1 MSILTAIRGPPVKPF
16 TECED
21 FDDSWKNRHSA
32 LDLVVVAWG
41 TRERVFDVALQAG
54 RPRTAYQE
62 DGTNMKA
69 RVATILSLTG
79 VLVAGSA
86 AALVNTQVL
95 NSASPASSTKS
106 AQIEEVSTSSASSV
120 PTSDSSVTSV
130 TVPNSSE
137 TTQVS
142 ATGTQAAYQIG
153 DAGIVTL
160 DTAGDT
166 LRIVAVTPSAGW
178 MVIQT
183 EQKDAL
189 NIEVKFQTGDTI
201 VEFKANLMFGIIS
214 TAVESYSASGTS
226 TANSTGNSIDD
237 DDDSPSNTTGNS
249 TSNSVDDD
257 SDDSGSGSGKGS
269 GGGDDSDDD

>member
-1 MSILTAIRGPPVKPF
+1 
-16 TECED
+16 
-21 FDDSWKNRHSA
+21 
-32 LDLVVVAWG
+32 
-41 TRERVFDVALQAG
+41 
-54 RPRTAYQE
+54 
-62 DGTNMKA
+62 MKA

-95 NSASPASSTKS
+95 NSSSPASSTKS
-106 AQIEEVSTSSASSV
+106 AQIEEASTSSASST
-120 PTSDSSVTSV
+120 PTSASSPVTVS
-130 TVPNSSE
+130 VPNSSE

-153 DAGIVTL
+153 EAGLVTL

-166 LRIVAVTPSAGW
+166 LRIVSVVPAAGW
-178 MVIQT
+178 MVIET

-189 NIEVKFQTGDTI
+189 NIEVKFQTADTI
-201 VEFKANLMFGIIS
+201 VEFKANLLFGIIS

-226 TANSTGNSIDD
+226 TGNSIDD
-237 DDDSPSNTTGNS
+237 DSPSNSTGNSTGNSTSNTTGNS
-249 TSNSVDDD
+249 TDNSVDDD
-257 SDDSGSGSGKGS
+257 DDDSGSGKGS

>member
-1 MSILTAIRGPPVKPF
+1 
-16 TECED
+16 
-21 FDDSWKNRHSA
+21 
-32 LDLVVVAWG
+32 
-41 TRERVFDVALQAG
+41 
-54 RPRTAYQE
+54 
-62 DGTNMKA
+62 MKA

-95 NSASPASSTKS
+95 NSSSPASTAKS
-106 AQIEEVSTSSASSV
+106 AQIEEASTSSASST
-120 PTSDSSVTSV
+120 PTSASSPVSV
-130 TVPNSSE
+130 SVPNSSE

-153 DAGIVTL
+153 DAGLVTL

-166 LRIVAVTPSAGW
+166 LRIVSVVPSAGW
-178 MVIQT
+178 MVIET

-189 NIEVKFQTGDTI
+189 NIEVKFQTADTI

-237 DDDSPSNTTGNS
+237 DDDTSNSTHNS
-249 TSNSVDDD
+249 TSNSVDDND
-257 SDDSGSGSGKGS
+257 DDSGSGKGH
-269 GGGDDSDDD
+269 GGGDDDSDDD

>member
-1 MSILTAIRGPPVKPF
+1 
-16 TECED
+16 
-21 FDDSWKNRHSA
+21 
-32 LDLVVVAWG
+32 
-41 TRERVFDVALQAG
+41 
-54 RPRTAYQE
+54 
-62 DGTNMKA
+62 MKA

-95 NSASPASSTKS
+95 NSSSPASSTKS
-106 AQIEEVSTSSASSV
+106 AQIEEASTSSASST
-120 PTSDSSVTSV
+120 PTSASSPVSV
-130 TVPNSSE
+130 SVSVPDSSE

-153 DAGIVTL
+153 EAGLVTL

-166 LRIVAVTPSAGW
+166 LRIVSVVPAAGW
-178 MVIQT
+178 MVIET

-189 NIEVKFQTGDTI
+189 NIEVKFQTADTI

-226 TANSTGNSIDD
+226 TATDNSTGNSVDD
-237 DDDSPSNTTGNS
+237 DDTSNSTHNS
-249 TSNSVDDD
+249 TSNSVDDN
-257 SDDSGSGSGKGS
+257 DDDSGSGKGS
-269 GGGDDSDDD
+269 GGGGDDSDDD

>member
-1 MSILTAIRGPPVKPF
+1 
-16 TECED
+16 
-21 FDDSWKNRHSA
+21 
-32 LDLVVVAWG
+32 
-41 TRERVFDVALQAG
+41 
-54 RPRTAYQE
+54 
-62 DGTNMKA
+62 MKA

-95 NSASPASSTKS
+95 NSSSPASSANS
-106 AQIEEVSTSSASSV
+106 ANSVEIEEASTSSASSIASSSSS
-120 PTSDSSVTSV
+120 PSSVSV
-130 TVPNSSE
+130 STSSE

-153 DAGIVTL
+153 GAGLVTL

-166 LRIVAVTPSAGW
+166 LRIVAVVPSEGW
-178 MVIQT
+178 MVIET

-189 NIEVKFQTGDTI
+189 NIEVKFQTADTI

-226 TANSTGNSIDD
+226 TGNSTGNSVDD
-237 DDDSPSNTTGNS
+237 DDDTSSSTHNS

-257 SDDSGSGSGKGS
+257 DDDSGSGKGR
-269 GGGDDSDDD
+269 GGGDDDDDD

>member
-1 MSILTAIRGPPVKPF
+1 
-16 TECED
+16 
-21 FDDSWKNRHSA
+21 
-32 LDLVVVAWG
+32 
-41 TRERVFDVALQAG
+41 
-54 RPRTAYQE
+54 
-62 DGTNMKA
+62 MKA

-95 NSASPASSTKS
+95 NSSSPASSANS
-106 AQIEEVSTSSASSV
+106 AQIEEASTSSASST
-120 PTSDSSVTSV
+120 PTSASSPVSV
-130 TVPNSSE
+130 TVPSSSE

-153 DAGIVTL
+153 EAGLVTL

-178 MVIQT
+178 MVIEA

-189 NIEVKFQTGDTI
+189 NVEVKFQTADTI

-226 TANSTGNSIDD
+226 TGNSIDD
-237 DDDSPSNTTGNS
+237 DDSTSNSTGNSTGNS
-249 TSNSVDDD
+249 TSNTTDDSVDDD
-257 SDDSGSGSGKGS
+257 DDDSSGKGH

>member
-1 MSILTAIRGPPVKPF
+1 
-16 TECED
+16 
-21 FDDSWKNRHSA
+21 
-32 LDLVVVAWG
+32 
-41 TRERVFDVALQAG
+41 
-54 RPRTAYQE
+54 
-62 DGTNMKA
+62 MKA

-95 NSASPASSTKS
+95 NSSSPASSAKS
-106 AQIEEVSTSSASSV
+106 AQIEEVSTSSASST
-120 PTSDSSVTSV
+120 PTSASSPVTV

-137 TTQVS
+137 TTEVS

-153 DAGIVTL
+153 DAGLVTL

-166 LRIVAVTPSAGW
+166 LRIVGVTPSAGW
-178 MVIQT
+178 MVIET

-189 NIEVKFQTGDTI
+189 NIEVKFQAGDTI

-226 TANSTGNSIDD
+226 TANSTGDSTGNSTSTGNSI

-257 SDDSGSGSGKGS
+257 DDDSGSGSGKGGG

>member
-1 MSILTAIRGPPVKPF
+1 
-16 TECED
+16 
-21 FDDSWKNRHSA
+21 
-32 LDLVVVAWG
+32 
-41 TRERVFDVALQAG
+41 
-54 RPRTAYQE
+54 
-62 DGTNMKA
+62 MKA

-95 NSASPASSTKS
+95 NGSSPASSVNS
-106 AQIEEVSTSSASSV
+106 AQIEEVSTSSASST
-120 PTSDSSVTSV
+120 PTSASSPVTV

-153 DAGIVTL
+153 EAGLVTL

-166 LRIVAVTPSAGW
+166 LRIVSVVPAAGW
-178 MVIQT
+178 MVIET

-189 NIEVKFQTGDTI
+189 NIEVKFQTADTI
-201 VEFKANLMFGIIS
+201 VEFKANLLFGIIS

-226 TANSTGNSIDD
+226 TGNSIDD
-237 DDDSPSNTTGNS
+237 DDDSPSNSTGNS
-249 TSNSVDDD
+249 TSNTTGNSTDNSIDDD
-257 SDDSGSGSGKGS
+257 DDDDSGSGSGH
-269 GGGDDSDDD
+269 GGGDDDSDDD

>member
-1 MSILTAIRGPPVKPF
+1 
-16 TECED
+16 
-21 FDDSWKNRHSA
+21 
-32 LDLVVVAWG
+32 
-41 TRERVFDVALQAG
+41 
-54 RPRTAYQE
+54 
-62 DGTNMKA
+62 MKA

-95 NSASPASSTKS
+95 NSSSPASSTKS
-106 AQIEEVSTSSASSV
+106 AEIEEVSTSSASSL
-120 PTSDSSVTSV
+120 PTESSSATSI
-130 TVPNSSE
+130 TVATSAE
-137 TTQVS
+137 TTAVS

-153 DAGIVTL
+153 DAGLVTL
-160 DTAGDT
+160 DTAGGT
-166 LRIVAVTPSAGW
+166 LRIVAVVPTTGW
-178 MVIQT
+178 MVIET

-214 TAVESYSASGTS
+214 TAVESSSASGTS
-226 TANSTGNSIDD
+226 TSTGNSTGNSVDD
-237 DDDSPSNTTGNS
+237 DDTSSSTHNS

-257 SDDSGSGSGKGS
+257 DDSGSGKGKG